1 MPGQKARGVPNRDG
15 GANLEETAVERAM
28 EHLEMREFPRI
39 AEKTPAAL
47 RVLVVDDE
55 PLIRWSVAETLTDRG
70 YEVVE
75 TGDASGARSAVADES
90 GHFDV
95 VLLDYRLPD
104 SDDLNLLASIR
115 RESPEAQVILMTAF
129 GRPEVV
135 RGALELGAY
144 RVVNKPFEMQAI
156 ADLVAQAHL
165 AGSRHENH

>member
-1 MPGQKARGVPNRDG
+1 MRRAELAR
-15 GANLEETAVERAM
+15 GANLEETTAERVM
-28 EHLEMREFPRI
+28 EPLELRDIPRMV
-39 AEKTPAAL
+39 EKTPPAL

-55 PLIRWSVAETLTDRG
+55 PLIRWSVAQTLTDCG

-75 TGDASGARSAVADES
+75 TGDACGARSAVGSD
-90 GHFDV
+90 GGQFDV

-104 SDDLNLLASIR
+104 SDDLGLLAAIR
-115 RESPEAQVILMTAF
+115 RQSPDAQVILMTAF
-129 GRPEVV
+129 GKPEVV

>member
-1 MPGQKARGVPNRDG
+1 M
-15 GANLEETAVERAM
+15 VEK
-28 EHLEMREFPRI
+28 I
-39 AEKTPAAL
+39 PAAL

-75 TGDASGARSAVADES
+75 TGDASGARSAVSED
-90 GHFDV
+90 GGKFDV

-104 SDDLNLLASIR
+104 SDDLGLLASIR
-115 RESPEAQVILMTAF
+115 RESPDAQVILMTAF
-129 GRPEVV
+129 GKPEVV

-165 AGSRHENH
+165 AGGRHENH